1 MMRRA
6 MSSRVKQVL
15 FAANVVALC
24 AVATVYLL
32 SYAVGYTLFVYDS
45 GRCWMVDTLRGEVS
59 VWTGPVTTKQ
69 DAVDQR
75 TYDAKAGFTVE
86 QIFAQYG
93 DWRDDLPRTLG
104 FGYGK
109 TNIIF
114 SGPAVAPGGVV
125 YLLVTPYWF
134 ILMLLGIWPVRRV
147 MRSLRR
153 TRARVDRRAF
163 PVFVSPERH
172 SDHATT

>member
-1 MMRRA
+1 
-6 MSSRVKQVL
+6 V
-15 FAANVVALC
+15 
-24 AVATVYLL
+24 AVATVYVL
-32 SYAVGYTLFVYDS
+32 SYVVGYTLFVYDG

-59 VWTGPVTTKQ
+59 VWTGPVTTKK

-75 TYDAKAGFTVE
+75 TYAAKAGYTVE
-86 QIFAQYG
+86 QIFARYG

-109 TNIIF
+109 TNILF

-134 ILMLLGIWPVRRV
+134 ILLLLGIWPARRVVRR
-147 MRSLRR
+147 LKR
-153 TRARVDRRAF
+153 TRTRTDRRAF
-163 PVFVSPERH
+163 PVFVSPRPEGERL
-172 SDHATT
+172 SSPSA

>member
-1 MMRRA
+1 V
-6 MSSRVKQVL
+6 RVKLVL

-45 GRCWMVDTLRGEVS
+45 GRCWMMDTLRGEVS
-59 VWTGPVTTKQ
+59 VWTGPVTTRK

-75 TYDAKAGFTVE
+75 TYDAKAGYTVE
-86 QIFAQYG
+86 QIFARYG

-104 FGYGK
+104 FGYGR
-109 TNIIF
+109 TNILF

-134 ILMLLGIWPVRRV
+134 ILLLLGIWPARRV
-147 MRSLRR
+147 IKALKRRR
-153 TRARVDRRAF
+153 TLVDRRAF
-163 PVFVSPERH
+163 PVFVSPRD
-172 SDHATT
+172 SDHATI

>member
-1 MMRRA
+1 MRT
-6 MSSRVKQVL
+6 RVKQVL
-15 FAANVVALC
+15 FAVNLVALV
-24 AVATVYLL
+24 AVAMVYAL

-45 GRCWMVDTLRGEVS
+45 GRCWMVDTLRGEIS
-59 VWTGPVTTKQ
+59 VWTGPVNSKK

-75 TYDAKAGFTVE
+75 TYAAKSGFTVE
-86 QIFAQYG
+86 QIFARYG

-134 ILMLLGIWPVRRV
+134 ILLLLGIWPARRV
-147 MRSLRR
+147 VRHLKR
-153 TRARVDRRAF
+153 TRRHVDRRAL
-163 PVFVSPERH
+163 PVFVSPRPEGERF
-172 SDHATT
+172 SAPSG

>member
-1 MMRRA
+1 MIRPV
-6 MSSRVKQVL
+6 MSSLVKRIL
-15 FAANVVALC
+15 FAANVVAIC

-32 SYAVGYTLFVYDS
+32 SYAVGYTLFVYGS
-45 GRCWMVDTLRGEVS
+45 GRCWMVDTLRGEIS
-59 VWTGPVTTKQ
+59 VWTGPVTTKK

-75 TYDAKAGFTVE
+75 TYDPRAGFTVE

-104 FGYGK
+104 FGYGR

-114 SGPAVAPGGVV
+114 SGPAVKPGGVV

-134 ILMLLGIWPVRRV
+134 ILMLLGIAPARRATKY
-147 MRSLRR
+147 LKR
-153 TRARVDRRAF
+153 TRKVDRRAF
-163 PVFVSPERH
+163 PVFVSPQPDSSRV
-172 SDHATT
+172 AT

>member
-1 MMRRA
+1 
-6 MSSRVKQVL
+6 MSSRVKHVL

-59 VWTGPVTTKQ
+59 VWTGPVTTKK

-75 TYDAKAGFTVE
+75 TYDAGAGYTVE
-86 QIFAQYG
+86 QIFALYG

-134 ILMLLGIWPVRRV
+134 VLLLLGIWPARRV
-147 MRSLRR
+147 MKSLRR
-153 TRARVDRRAF
+153 RGTRVDRRAF
-163 PVFVSPERH
+163 PVFVSSHPDSNR
-172 SDHATT
+172 ARA

>member
-1 MMRRA
+1 
-6 MSSRVKQVL
+6 MSSRVKHVL
-15 FAANVVALC
+15 FAANVVALV

-45 GRCWMVDTLRGEVS
+45 GRCWMVDTLRGEIS
-59 VWTGPVTTKQ
+59 VWTGPVATKK
-69 DAVDQR
+69 DAVQQR
-75 TYDAKAGFTVE
+75 TYDPRAGFTVE

-109 TNIIF
+109 TNILF

-147 MRSLRR
+147 VRFANRKR
-153 TRARVDRRAF
+153 IRVDRRAF
-163 PVFVSPERH
+163 PVFVAQQ
-172 SDHATT
+172 SDSDRVTT

>member
-1 MMRRA
+1 
-6 MSSRVKQVL
+6 MSSRVKPVL

-59 VWTGPVTTKQ
+59 VWTGPVTTKK

-75 TYDAKAGFTVE
+75 TYDAKAGFTVG
-86 QIFAQYG
+86 QIFARYG

-109 TNIIF
+109 TNILF

-134 ILMLLGIWPVRRV
+134 ILMLLGIAPARRV
-147 MRSLRR
+147 MRYLRR
-153 TRARVDRRAF
+153 TRTKKVDRRAF
-163 PVFVSPERH
+163 PVFVSPRPAGER
-172 SDHATT
+172 A